1 LPDARAPLTKIIAT
15 FYDVSATAAAWCA
28 VRHFSLLVHYS
39 FALLHGFSIGEMN
52 FGKLLLSHEI
62 LINLCSQRGTAAVH
76 E

>member
-1 LPDARAPLTKIIAT
+1 MMFLLLLLLPG
-15 FYDVSATAAAWCA
+15 A

-62 LINLCSQRGTAAVH
+62 LINLCSQRGTAVVR